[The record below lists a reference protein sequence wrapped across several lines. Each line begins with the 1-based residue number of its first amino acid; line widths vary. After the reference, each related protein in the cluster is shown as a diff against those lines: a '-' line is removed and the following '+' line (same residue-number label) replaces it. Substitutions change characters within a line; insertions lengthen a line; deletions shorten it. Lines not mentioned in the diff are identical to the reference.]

1 MEEGAS
7 QSDDRDVRRR
17 LKDLSVKADK
27 SKNYSAKTAQSAYNN
42 IMKEANNILQEI
54 EMPRG
59 KYQCNEFAL
68 SSRSI
73 MSLFLTSTEAHMD
86 YQIFGTMV
94 RKNREAIDKERGGLF
109 DDEQF
114 SMLLACKHFK
124 QNANDGSWS
133 RDQGTN
139 WVKFGGHYSHL
150 IKTPRHLEFAHG
162 SFDPKIE
169 TQATPSKRTPRR
181 SKIAEP
187 QGRKLMEMNIN
198 T

>member
-73 MSLFLTSTEAHMD
+73 MSLILTSTEAHMD

-109 DDEQF
+109 DDEQY
-114 SMLLACKHFK
+114 STLLGCKHFK
-124 QNANDGSWS
+124 MNDGSWCK
-133 RDQGTN
+133 DQGTN

-187 QGRKLMEMNIN
+187 QGRKLMEMNIK